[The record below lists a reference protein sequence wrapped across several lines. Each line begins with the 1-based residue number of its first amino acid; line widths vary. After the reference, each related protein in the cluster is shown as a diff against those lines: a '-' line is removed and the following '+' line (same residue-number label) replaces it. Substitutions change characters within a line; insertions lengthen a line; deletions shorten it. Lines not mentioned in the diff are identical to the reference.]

1 MLSQNYRC
9 FIQNLDP
16 ARDPRSFTY
25 DTAAFSELSGLER
38 THVAHQLLEMAR
50 SGDVR
55 AIETLAQIPWPDAI
69 PDLEALLT
77 SPRPATRAAT
87 HRALARLRGAPNDVA
102 RVVDDLSDSNNLS
115 IDAAFEL
122 AQRDDPASR
131 AALIKAL
138 DADEPVVRMHA
149 MEGLIRSLDLAHL
162 KCDRSPLDAMAARL
176 FNTLDCI
183 RHPAAHAMR
192 SVLQA
197 VIDGATPDDLGLVYV
212 PSPDPAPLQR
222 FLHATDHAPDAI
234 IALGPRM
241 TALGRKRFCS
251 VRSPGETR
259 SLLWRL
265 SRSVWRMR
273 LWRCVKFCGVIRTPR
288 VQTTPLR
295 TPLTQPSTRL
305 SLKRNLW
312 LQGR

>member
-234 IALGPRM
+234 IALGPHDRAWAEAILLGEISRRD
-241 TALGRKRFCS
+241 ALAPVAAVAVGLADAAMALREVLR
-251 VRSPGETR
+251 RDTDA
-259 SLLWRL
+259 
-265 SRSVWRMR
+265 SRPDDAFTHAAHAA
-273 LWRCVKFCGVIRTPR
+273 LNALEP
-288 VQTTPLR
+288 QT
-295 TPLTQPSTRL
+295 
-305 SLKRNLW
+305 
-312 LQGR
+312 